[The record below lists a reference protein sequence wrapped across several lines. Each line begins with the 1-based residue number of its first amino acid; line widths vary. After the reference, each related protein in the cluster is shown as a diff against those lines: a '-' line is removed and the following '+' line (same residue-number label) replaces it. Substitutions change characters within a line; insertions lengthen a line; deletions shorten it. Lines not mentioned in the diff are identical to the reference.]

1 MATGITS
8 LDTFV
13 YDALRAGQSR
23 AEITR
28 VLILAGWPATQV
40 RIAVEAYAD
49 VEFGIPVPRP
59 RVSLSAREMF
69 LYLVLFT
76 ALYLTVFHVGDILF
90 DLIDRAFPDPVGRS
104 YLGNVA
110 ESMRWSLSAVIVAF
124 PVFLWT
130 SHYVNREIAANP
142 AGRLSPVRRW
152 CTYLTLFL
160 AVGCLIGD
168 GTTLVFNVLG
178 GELSVRFALK
188 VLVVGVIAGSAL
200 GYYLRDLLS
209 GERPE
214 A

>member
-8 LDTFV
+8 LETFV
-13 YDALRAGQSR
+13 YDALRSGQSR

-28 VLILAGWPATQV
+28 VLIQAGWPAPQV
-40 RIAVEAYAD
+40 TLAVDAYAD
-49 VEFGIPVPRP
+49 VDFAIPVPRP

-76 ALYLTVFHVGDILF
+76 ALYVALFHLGDILF
-90 DLIDRAFPDPVGRS
+90 DLIDRAFPDPIARS
-104 YLGNVA
+104 YGVNLA

-130 SHYVNREIAANP
+130 SYYVSREIAENP

-160 AVGCLIGD
+160 AVACLIGD
-168 GTTLVFNVLG
+168 GTALVFNVLG
-178 GELSVRFALK
+178 GELSTRFLLK
-188 VLVVGVIAGSAL
+188 VVVVGVIAGSAL
-200 GYYLRDLLS
+200 GYYLRDLRA
-209 GERPE
+209 GERSP
-214 A
+214 